1 MKIGL
6 ALGSGG
12 ARGLAHIGVL
22 KALHEEDVTISCIA
36 GSSMGALVGAVYAS
50 TQSIDSL
57 MELAESITWQQLIRL
72 FIPTLSKSGL
82 VDGEKVVELL
92 QQWIPAQDFRDLA
105 IPLALEATDIING
118 TLVTLTEGEL
128 LPAIRASISI
138 PIVFTPISINGRT
151 LVDGGLISP
160 VPVEA
165 VRNMGADFVI
175 GVNVLAENRSWLRT
189 EKVQKQV
196 EKQHQQKPTILSQIF
211 KPQESVPE
219 KRDSRKTN
227 LGPILVLTQTIGVT
241 ISKMA
246 EYQLNLQKPELLI
259 EPDTTRI
266 NVYDFHRGDVVIDDA
281 YKLAKRK
288 IQENS
293 ALLRK

>member
-22 KALHEEDVTISCIA
+22 KALHEENIEISCIA

-57 MELAESITWQQLIRL
+57 LDLSESITWQQLIRL

-92 QQWIPAQDFRDLA
+92 EKWIPSRHFDALD

-160 VPVEA
+160 VPVET

-175 GVNVLAENRSWLRT
+175 GVNVLAENRSWLST
-189 EKVQKQV
+189 DKVQKQV
-196 EKQHQQKPTILSQIF
+196 QKQNQQRPNILSQIF
-211 KPQESVPE
+211 KPQETVPE
-219 KRDSRKTN
+219 KRESRKTN

-266 NVYDFHRGDVVIDDA
+266 NVYDFHRGDAVINDA

-288 IQENS
+288 IQENR
-293 ALLRK
+293 ARFNK